1 MSFFK
6 ELLSIKTF
14 RESKAELNV
23 GRQCV
28 VHVEAVAAHAE
39 AERTLLSY
47 QDYVYRRERDLYADL
62 CTRVVRQRAIEEVQ
76 MAVVFM
82 REQEQ
87 ARHKAV
93 EQAERDKQAQAQRL
107 ADLRVVHK
115 DATKAKEKFVELA
128 QVYADE
134 KVKEFERKE
143 DAELEEVAELRRD
156 RIEWDESHEETA

>member
-6 ELLSIKTF
+6 ELLTIKTF

-23 GRQCV
+23 GKQRV
-28 VHVEAVAAHAE
+28 VQVEAVAVTE
-39 AERTLLSY
+39 ASEKALLSFQDYAYQHERT
-47 QDYVYRRERDLYADL
+47 LYADL
-62 CTRVVRQRAIEEVQ
+62 CTRIVKLSAIEEVQ
-76 MAVVFM
+76 MTVVFL
-82 REQEQ
+82 RDQEQ
-87 ARHKAV
+87 GHQKTV
-93 EQAERDKQAQAQRL
+93 KQAELDQQLQTQRL

-134 KVKEFERKE
+134 KSKEFERKE

-156 RIEWDESHEETA
+156 RTEWDESHEEA